1 MMPSISGTAPV
12 AQSAT
17 GQEDTGVP
25 GIAKNFS
32 ETLQGYEQHIIGDI
46 EKSLAPDS
54 AIQKLPKHVQDQ
66 FKTWDNHFT
75 DPESRALMESVKKK
89 IIEMHGSNQDYI
101 REKVKSNADKIR
113 IEFAIKAIS
122 KTTNGIQQIL
132 SAQ

>member
-1 MMPSISGTAPV
+1 MSAIGGVDSVARSSPSQDEA
-12 AQSAT
+12 
-17 GQEDTGVP
+17 GVP
-25 GIAKNFS
+25 GIAKKFS
-32 ETLQGYEQHIIGDI
+32 ETIKGYEQHIIGDI
-46 EKSLAPDS
+46 EEALSPGS
-54 AIQKLPKHVQDQ
+54 EIQKLPKHVQDQ
-66 FKTWDNHFT
+66 FKQWDNYFT

-89 IIEMHGSNQDYI
+89 IIEMHNSNQDYI